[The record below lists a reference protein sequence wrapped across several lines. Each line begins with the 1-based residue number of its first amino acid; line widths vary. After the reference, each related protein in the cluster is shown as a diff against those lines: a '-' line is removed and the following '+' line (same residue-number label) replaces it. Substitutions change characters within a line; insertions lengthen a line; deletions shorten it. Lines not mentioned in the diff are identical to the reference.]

1 MRDAPPS
8 GRPMEVTMKPEID
21 SEDFLSGEF
30 EGLIEAAHVVQEGI
44 ERGLP
49 VRRILFEVL
58 ELADRVN
65 VSRTMR
71 FDTDDCEFVAR
82 AS

>member
-1 MRDAPPS
+1 
-8 GRPMEVTMKPEID
+8 MEVTMKPEIAN
-21 SEDFLSGEF
+21 EDFLSGEF
-30 EGLIEAAHVVQEGI
+30 EGLVEAAHVVQDGI

-65 VSRTMR
+65 VSRTLR
-71 FDTDDCEFVAR
+71 FDADECEFVAR

>member
-1 MRDAPPS
+1 
-8 GRPMEVTMKPEID
+8 MEVTMKPGID

-71 FDTDDCEFVAR
+71 FDSEACEFI
-82 AS
+82 ASTS

>member
-1 MRDAPPS
+1 
-8 GRPMEVTMKPEID
+8 MKPTTASD
-21 SEDFLSGEF
+21 DFLAGEF
-30 EGLIEAAHVVQEGI
+30 EGLVEAAHVMQEGI

-65 VSRTMR
+65 VERTLR
-71 FDTDDCEFVAR
+71 FDEENCAFVER
-82 AS
+82 